1 MLWYTATLGG
11 TTVNKVK
18 DVLYGKI
25 DPKMDALYNNIPE
38 ARKAE
43 ESLQILAEVE
53 KLLEQFRTA
62 ITEKTIDRTMGIQLA
77 TQYAKIADILVKLE
91 AYLNAQKAGKE
102 PEASVDQAR
111 KYVSNTTLILNGFV
125 DMAIEIDRNYT
136 KHPTSADDTY

>member
-1 MLWYTATLGG
+1 MQGNTVALGG
-11 TTVNKVK
+11 ITVNKVK

-43 ESLQILAEVE
+43 ESLDILAEVE
-53 KLLEQFRTA
+53 TLLEQFRIA
-62 ITEKTIDRTMGIQLA
+62 VTEKTIDRTMGIQLA

-91 AYLNAQKAGKE
+91 AYLNAQKEGKE
-102 PEASVDQAR
+102 PDVSVDQAR

>member
-1 MLWYTATLGG
+1 MD
-11 TTVNKVK
+11 KVK

-25 DPKMDALYNNIPE
+25 DSKMDSLYRNIPE

-43 ESLQILAEVE
+43 DSLDILAEIE
-53 KLLEQFRTA
+53 ALLEQYRTA
-62 ITEKTIDRTMGIQLA
+62 ITKKTIDRTMGIQLA

-91 AYLNAQKAGKE
+91 AYLNAQKECKE
-102 PEASVDQAR
+102 PDVSVDQAR

-136 KHPTSADDTY
+136 KRPTSADDTY